1 MQSLIVHLGHFLL
14 LASALLSHDAVV
26 KRLDRSPALDETL
39 NQLLGRLRL
48 GRSVKR
54 DDLLEPSDQGGQ
66 EVSLLLG
73 LLLGLLLTR

>member
-1 MQSLIVHLGHFLL
+1 MRSLIVHLGHFLL
-14 LASALLSHDAVV
+14 LASALFGHDAVV

-54 DDLLEPSDQGGQ
+54 DDVLESSDQGRQ